1 MQRLYAVFIL
11 IISFSTSFYSQDL
24 DHFVI
29 GTDGGYARNNQF
41 SLSYTI
47 GEVVTELGRDTVNNV
62 DLTQGFQQSYISIV
76 SVEDHDLDIDIMIYP
91 NPAVD
96 YLNVVVSDIDK
107 ANNYFMYDMSGK
119 LIRQE
124 RINDK
129 EFKIGFSALS
139 TGNYMLVFT
148 DNDRRLKTIKV
159 QKSH

>member
-1 MQRLYAVFIL
+1 MRYLTLLAML
-11 IISFSTSFYSQDL
+11 IVVGFSYTQDL

-29 GTDGGYARNNQF
+29 CADGGHAKNNQF

-47 GEVVTELGRDTVNNV
+47 GEVVTDLGRDTINNA

-76 SVEDHDLDIDIMIYP
+76 SVEDHDFDIDISIYP

-96 YLNVVVSDIDK
+96 QLNVRISDTDR
-107 ANNYFMYDMSGK
+107 ANSYSMYDMSGK

-124 RINDK
+124 AIRTK
-129 EFKIGFSALS
+129 EFKISFSSLS

-148 DNDRRLKTIKV
+148 DRDRRLKTIKV

>member
-1 MQRLYAVFIL
+1 MRHLTLLAIL
-11 IISFSTSFYSQDL
+11 IIVGISYSQDL

-47 GEVVTELGRDTVNNV
+47 GEVVTELGRDTLNNV

-96 YLNVVVSDIDK
+96 YLNVIVSNIDK

-129 EFKIGFSALS
+129 EFKIGFNTLS

-159 QKSH
+159 QKSY

>member
-11 IISFSTSFYSQDL
+11 IIFFSTSFYSQDL

-47 GEVVTELGRDTVNNV
+47 GEVVTDLGRDTVNNV

-148 DNDRRLKTIKV
+148 DEERKLKTIKV

>member
-1 MQRLYAVFIL
+1 MRHLTLLAML
-11 IISFSTSFYSQDL
+11 IVVGFSYSQDL

-29 GTDGGYARNNQF
+29 GADGGHAKNNQF

-47 GEVVTELGRDTVNNV
+47 GEVVTDLGRDTINNT

-76 SVEDHDLDIDIMIYP
+76 SVEDHDFDIDISIYP

-96 YLNVVVSDIDK
+96 QLNVRISDIDK
-107 ANNYFMYDMSGK
+107 ANSYLMYDMSGK

-124 RINDK
+124 AIRTK
-129 EFKIGFSALS
+129 EFKISFSSLS

-148 DNDRRLKTIKV
+148 DRDRRLKTIKV

>member
-1 MQRLYAVFIL
+1 MRYLTLLAMLNVVGL
-11 IISFSTSFYSQDL
+11 SYSQDL

-29 GTDGGYARNNQF
+29 GTDGGHAKNNQF

-47 GEVVTELGRDTVNNV
+47 GEVVTDLGRDTINNA

-76 SVEDHDLDIDIMIYP
+76 SVEDYDFDIDISIYP

-96 YLNVVVSDIDK
+96 QLNVRISDIDK
-107 ANNYFMYDMSGK
+107 ANSYSVYDMNGK

-124 RINDK
+124 AIRAK
-129 EFKIGFSALS
+129 EFKIGFSSLS

-148 DNDRRLKTIKV
+148 DRDRRLKTIKV